1 MYVSNIKVNWQL
13 SKWAF
18 FDLYHIIV
26 SWALVYFQSKSHIFW
41 SYQLASLLIVCLISF
56 ASNLYGLYSGL
67 SLAYY
72 CNHYRSPAHINYLL
86 TWWKYSWDKFFEA
99 FHNFVYFVFPG
110 TLSTNATLTN
120 LEMESP
126 WLHQC
131 HKLLHLILPSCTL
144 YSHKER
150 LQGNKGR
157 TS

>member
-13 SKWAF
+13 SKWGILLPVSHNCIMGSGVLPIKVTF
-18 FDLYHIIV
+18 FEAI
-26 SWALVYFQSKSHIFW
+26 
-41 SYQLASLLIVCLISF
+41 QLASLLIVCLISF

-144 YSHKER
+144 YSHKEQ

-157 TS
+157 TL